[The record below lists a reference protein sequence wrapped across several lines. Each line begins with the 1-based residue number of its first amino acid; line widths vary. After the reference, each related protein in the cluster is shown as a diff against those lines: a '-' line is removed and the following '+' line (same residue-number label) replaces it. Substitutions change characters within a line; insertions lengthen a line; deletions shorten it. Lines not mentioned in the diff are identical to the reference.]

1 MKKIIDC
8 IGDVLWLF
16 SIGAIVIS
24 FLMWGLNQSAE
35 FQLKKYQR
43 DNLILQNH
51 IYQHE
56 LATFYGCKALD
67 FADE

>member
-1 MKKIIDC
+1 MNKIFDI
-8 IGDVLWLF
+8 IGDVLGLF
-16 SIGAIVIS
+16 SIGAIVAS

-35 FQLKKYQR
+35 FQLKKHQR

-56 LATFYGCKALD
+56 LATFYSCEAMD
-67 FADE
+67 SIDE

>member
-1 MKKIIDC
+1 MKKIIEC
-8 IGDVLWLF
+8 IGNVLWQLALVTIIA
-16 SIGAIVIS
+16 SS
-24 FLMWGLNQSAE
+24 LMWGLNQSAE

-56 LATFYGCKALD
+56 LATFYGCEALD
-67 FADE
+67 NADE